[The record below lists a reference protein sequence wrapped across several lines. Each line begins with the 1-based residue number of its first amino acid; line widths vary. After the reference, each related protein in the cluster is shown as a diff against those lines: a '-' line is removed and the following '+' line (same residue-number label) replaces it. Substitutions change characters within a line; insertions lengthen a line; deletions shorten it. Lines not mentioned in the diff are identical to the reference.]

1 MLLKVNPFKLFV
13 FMSVMVAFFACKKE
27 GDSIDK
33 KIEYFGLEKG
43 KFIEYEVTYMFHDS
57 LLQKHDTITYQ
68 FKTLIGDTILD
79 NIGRV
84 ARKFHRFQR
93 KNSSLPWEEIDIWT
107 ALIVESRAE
116 LVEENQRKVK
126 MIFTPTLEKVWNV
139 NAFNNLGTVEAF
151 YSSIDELKIINNLT
165 FENTLT
171 VEEEDFKTLIE
182 TRRKFEVYAKN
193 IGMISKTYK
202 NLEFKFGSSKP
213 IKGEEYYINVINY
226 GVE

>member
-1 MLLKVNPFKLFV
+1 M
-13 FMSVMVAFFACKKE
+13 MVAFYACKKE
-27 GDSIDK
+27 SDSIDK
-33 KIEYFGLEKG
+33 KTEYFGLEKG
-43 KFIEYEVTYMFHDS
+43 RFVEYQATYMFHDS
-57 LLQKHDTITYQ
+57 LLQKHDTINYQ

-79 NIGRV
+79 NVGRV

-107 ALIVESRAE
+107 AIIIDSRAE

-126 MIFTPTLEKVWNV
+126 LIFTPTLEKVWNS
-139 NAFNNLGTVEAF
+139 NAFNNLGVVEAF
-151 YSSIDELKIINNLT
+151 YSSIDESKTINNLT

-193 IGMISKTYK
+193 IGMISKTNK
-202 NLEFKFGSSKP
+202 DLEFKFGSSKP
-213 IKGEEYYINVINY
+213 IKGEEYYFNVTNY

>member
-1 MLLKVNPFKLFV
+1 MLKYFSVKFFTIISIFV
-13 FMSVMVAFFACKKE
+13 VFYGCKKQD
-27 GDSIDK
+27 DSIDK
-33 KIEYFGLEKG
+33 KTEYFGFEKG
-43 KFIEYEVTYMFHDS
+43 KFIEYQVTYMFHDS
-57 LLQKHDTITYQ
+57 LLQKHDTISYQ

-79 NIGRV
+79 NVGRE

-93 KNSSLPWEEIDIWT
+93 KNSTLPWEETDIWT
-107 ALIVESRAE
+107 AIIVDDRAE

-126 MIFTPTLEKVWNV
+126 LVFMPTLEKVWNI

-151 YSSIDELKIINNLT
+151 YSSIDESKTINNLT

-193 IGMISKTYK
+193 VGMISKTFK
-202 NLEFKFGSSKP
+202 NLEYKFGSSKP
-213 IKGEEYYINVINY
+213 IKGEEYYFNVINY

>member
-1 MLLKVNPFKLFV
+1 MLKYFQYKFFSIIFIIVV
-13 FMSVMVAFFACKKE
+13 FFGCKKQE
-27 GDSIDK
+27 DSIDK
-33 KIEYFGLEKG
+33 KTEYFGLDKG
-43 KFIEYEVTYMFHDS
+43 KFIEYQVTYMFHDS
-57 LLQKHDTITYQ
+57 LLQKHDTINYQ

-79 NIGRV
+79 NVGRI
-84 ARKFHRFQR
+84 ARKFHRFER
-93 KNSSLPWEEIDIWT
+93 KNSSLPWEETDIWT
-107 ALIVESRAE
+107 AIIVDDRAE

-126 MIFTPTLEKVWNV
+126 LVFMPTLEKVWNI
-139 NAFNNLGTVEAF
+139 NAFNNLGSIEAF
-151 YSSIDELKIINNLT
+151 YSSIDESKTINNLT

-193 IGMISKTYK
+193 VGMISKTFK

-213 IKGEEYYINVINY
+213 IKGEEYYFNVINY